1 MTPKR
6 LMCGVELGGTKCE
19 CLVGIAPDDIRERI
33 TLKTES
39 GAAARVRRMEGLVR
53 DWKARHGTFSA
64 IGLACFGP
72 LELRPESPNFGK
84 IGMTPKEGWRN
95 VDVAGFFASRFAEAV
110 GITTD
115 VIGAG
120 LAEGRW
126 GGGKGLT
133 DYAYVTVG
141 TGVGVGL
148 IAAGKP
154 VFGWHH
160 PEVGHIR
167 VVRAP
172 GDDWAGNCRLHGACV
187 EGLASGPAIKARS
200 GISPANLP
208 ADSPVWDTVAHALAQ
223 LAHNLVLTLAPQRI
237 LIGGGWVSERTHLFP
252 RIREDLRLSVNDYV
266 DIERAAG
273 GLEGDI
279 TSPGLGALAGPLGAL
294 AVAADA
300 CSGGSTSHVMRARS

>member
-1 MTPKR
+1 MTPKP
-6 LMCGVELGGTKCE
+6 LLCGVELGGTKCE
-19 CLVGIAPDDIRERI
+19 CLVGTAPDDIRERI

-39 GAAARVRRMEGLVR
+39 DAAATLRRIEAILQ
-53 DWKARHGTFSA
+53 DWKTTHGTFSA

-72 LELRPESPNFGK
+72 LELRPESPSFGK

-95 VDVAGFFASRFAEAV
+95 VDVAGFFASRFADAV

-115 VIGAG
+115 VIAAA

-126 GGGKGLT
+126 GAGKGLT

-167 VVRAP
+167 IVRAP

-187 EGLASGPAIKARS
+187 EGLASGPAITART
-200 GISPANLP
+200 GTSPANLA
-208 ADSPVWDTVAHALAQ
+208 ADNPVWDTVAHALAQ
-223 LAHNLVLTLAPQRI
+223 LAHCLVLTLAPQRI
-237 LIGGGWVSERTHLFP
+237 LIGGGVVSEQAHLFP
-252 RIREDLRLSVNDYV
+252 RIREYLRLSLNDYV

-273 GLEGDI
+273 GLEGYI
-279 TSPGLGALAGPLGAL
+279 APPGLGTLAGPLGAL

-300 CSGGSTSHVMRARS
+300 CSADSTSYFMRTRS